1 MNVTRL
7 AILSVVVNAI
17 LIGIVLTLLRKPPP
31 SVLVVETNAPL
42 KIVERQVEVKV
53 KVPEP
58 FDWRKVESPDY
69 REYIANLRSVGC
81 PEQTVRDI
89 IVADV
94 NALFDVRRRTAAE
107 PPTPYEF
114 WKPDALPAFTSHPAE
129 LIRERFE
136 QLRKLADEKRLI
148 LRELLGI
155 EWIERMDT
163 TFSPLNP
170 REQLLTFLPIEKRL
184 KVEEIEQRFSA
195 MLMRRTSDATGRDQ
209 LGNFKRL
216 QAEKRVELEN
226 ILLPEELVEYDLRLS
241 PAAATLR
248 SKLGSVNVS
257 EAEFREMVGIRRKF
271 DEEFGG
277 PAGIDFKDEGT
288 RARRE
293 SAQEK
298 VDAQFLRILGRQRFS
313 DFQRKQDW
321 AYHGAV
327 VAAARSGLPNEAAEG
342 VYEMKQ
348 IAEAEV
354 QRVRS
359 EAGIPPEERRRILKD
374 MRTAVE
380 ESVLKVLG
388 KEGYDAYQKQPG
400 SSWLRSLN
408 QPGPG
413 GGEGRR

>member
-1 MNVTRL
+1 M
-7 AILSVVVNAI
+7 SVVVNAI
-17 LIGIVLTLLRKPPP
+17 LLGVVFTLLRESPP

-53 KVPEP
+53 EVPEP

-69 REYIANLRSVGC
+69 REYIANLRSLGC

-94 NALFDVRRRTAAE
+94 NALFDMRRRAAVE
-107 PPTPYEF
+107 PQTQYEF
-114 WKPDALPAFTSHPAE
+114 WKPDALPAFSSHPAE
-129 LIRERFE
+129 QIRERFE
-136 QLRKLADEKRLI
+136 QLRKLADEKRLV

-155 EWIERMDT
+155 EWTERMDA

-170 REQLLTFLPIEKRL
+170 REQLLTFLPMEKRL

-195 MLMRRTSDATGRDQ
+195 MLMRRTTDASGREQ

-216 QAEKRVELEN
+216 QVEKRAELEK
-226 ILLPEELVEYDLRLS
+226 ILSTEELADYDLRLS

-277 PAGIDFKDEGT
+277 LVGIDAADQAARE
-288 RARRE
+288 RRE
-293 SAQEK
+293 MAQQK
-298 VDAQFLRILGRQRFS
+298 MDDQLLRILGRQRFA

-327 VAAARSGLPNEAAEG
+327 LAAARSGLPNEAAEG

-354 QRVRS
+354 QRVRGD
-359 EAGIPPEERRRILKD
+359 AGLPPEERRRILND

-408 QPGPG
+408 QSEPKG
-413 GGEGRR
+413 GAGRR